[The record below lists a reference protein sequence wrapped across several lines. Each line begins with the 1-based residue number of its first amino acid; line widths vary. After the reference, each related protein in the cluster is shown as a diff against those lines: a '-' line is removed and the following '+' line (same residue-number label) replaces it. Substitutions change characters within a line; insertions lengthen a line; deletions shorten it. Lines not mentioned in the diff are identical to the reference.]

1 VQSASALRQHL
12 RNIEKLFGIR
22 VRRLLQARGR
32 VDLRKRSTPRA
43 TLRQCF
49 EHARRKS
56 IFFLS
61 IDNAQ
66 PRRFWMFR
74 QIDRS
79 IAIALLGLS
88 ATGAHAGLVVDDF
101 EAGLPSGTASGV
113 AVGFFTF
120 AGGGG
125 GASIATSTTP
135 QPPGAAVGNH
145 VMQYVGSAPDN
156 GFAGFAHFFENP
168 GANAWVTRDWTGY
181 DTLSFW
187 LYGNNTGTDLFVD
200 IIDNRNPGSTTE
212 DAERFVSEFKDDFS
226 GWKQISLPFAGFVRK
241 DIGNGAPDDGLGLN
255 EVHGWAFGHLATRDA
270 GSVTYYIDDVRV
282 SAVPE
287 PSTLLLTTAALAVLA
302 GYSRRRHAR

>member
-1 VQSASALRQHL
+1 LRD
-12 RNIEKLFGIR
+12 IKKLCGTG
-22 VRRLLQARGR
+22 VRRLLKARGR
-32 VDLRKRSTPRA
+32 VGRGTRSTPRA

-49 EHARRKS
+49 EHAPWK
-56 IFFLS
+56 IAFFLS

-74 QIDRS
+74 QINRS

-88 ATGAHAGLVVDDF
+88 ATGAHAGLVVDNF
-101 EAGLPSGTASGV
+101 EAGLPSGVTPGGI

-120 AGGGG
+120 AGAGA
-125 GASIATSTTP
+125 GASIARSTMPP
-135 QPPGAAVGNH
+135 QPPGAAGGNH
-145 VMQYVGSAPDN
+145 VMQYVGSAPVN
-156 GFAGFAHFFENP
+156 GFAGFAHFFESQTVD
-168 GANAWVTRDWTGY
+168 AWVTRDWTGY

-200 IIDNRNPGSTTE
+200 IIDNRSSGSTTE

-226 GWKQISLPFAGFVRK
+226 GWKQISLPFAGFKRK
-241 DIGNGAPDDGLGLN
+241 EIGNGAPDDGLGLN